1 MPLILLMVKT
11 YIKLRFSKDEKQ
23 KMRILAVQNR
33 MGIGDMVIFLPFIE
47 AISKKYDTPVSILVK
62 ESSKAIQF
70 LKYNKT
76 IDQIIILDRGNQI
89 KNGKHDGIVGS
100 FNLVK
105 DLKKF
110 NFEKIFIFNSSFR
123 FNIIA
128 RTAGIKN
135 IYQYPLFQKKNQHII
150 NTAKKFLKKELSLEI
165 ESDPTI
171 LIDDKLIKHS
181 KSKYKINNEEIN
193 ILLGIG
199 GSGPTKRIP
208 AKTFIDF
215 MNLATEKYK
224 CKFFLATGKNIDE
237 QKILHEILDT
247 NLRDKCY
254 PLDELNLNEILP
266 IIKNC
271 NISICND
278 SSFSHLSSG
287 LGIKT
292 IILMADTPLLYG
304 NYSPRMFPIIPDGEK
319 TVTHNTLGKNRIN
332 PRKIFEQLI
341 KLLN

>member
-1 MPLILLMVKT
+1 
-11 YIKLRFSKDEKQ
+11 
-23 KMRILAVQNR
+23 MRILAVQNR

-47 AISKKYDTPVSILVK
+47 AISKKFDTPVSILVK

-70 LKYNKT
+70 LKYNKI
-76 IDQIIILDRGNQI
+76 IDQIIILDRGNKI
-89 KNGKHDGIVGS
+89 KNGSHDGIVGS
-100 FNLVK
+100 FNLIK
-105 DLKKF
+105 DLKKY
-110 NFEKIFIFNSSFR
+110 NFDKIFIFNSSFR

-128 RTAGIKN
+128 RTAGIKD
-135 IYQYPLFQKKNQHII
+135 IYQYPLFHKKNQHII
-150 NTAKKFLKKELSLEI
+150 NTAKKFLKRELSLEV
-165 ESDPTI
+165 ESDPKI
-171 LIDDKLIKHS
+171 LIDDKLIKES
-181 KSKYKINNEEIN
+181 KSKYKIDNEEIN

-208 AKTFIDF
+208 AKIFIDF
-215 MNLATEKYK
+215 MNLAVEKYK
-224 CKFFLATGKNIDE
+224 CKFFLATGKNTDE

-247 NLRDKCY
+247 KHKDKCY
-254 PLDELNLNEILP
+254 PLDELSLNEILP

-304 NYSPRMFPIIPDGEK
+304 NYSPTMFPIIPDGEN

-332 PRKIFEQLI
+332 PRKIFDQLI